1 MTPMEM
7 QGILDVIQQMN
18 DGKYKAYGE
27 YVEQSPRMSK
37 TRPGQ
42 QAFDY
47 EIKGDPETKY
57 YLYDYSEPKPYEHNF
72 TENEIMQILN
82 AYSKGKTYRP
92 MEAKPGTPE
101 YTQEVK
107 DKYKV
112 FFRD

>member
-7 QGILDVIQQMN
+7 QGILDVIRAMN
-18 DGKYKAYGE
+18 EGQYKSYGE

-37 TRPGQ
+37 HDPSS
-42 QAFDY
+42 QAYDF
-47 EIKGDPETKY
+47 EIKDDPSTKY
-57 YLYDYSEPKPYEHNF
+57 YLYDYSEPKPYEHTF
-72 TENEIMQILN
+72 TENEIMQILD

-92 MEAKPGTPE
+92 MEAEPGTPE
-101 YTQEVK
+101 YTQEVR

>member
-7 QGILDVIQQMN
+7 QAILDVIQQMN

-27 YVEQSPRMSK
+27 YVEQTPRMSK
-37 TRPGQ
+37 TRPGEH
-42 QAFDY
+42 AFDY

-57 YLYDYSEPKPYEHNF
+57 YLYDYSEPKPYEHTF
-72 TENEIMQILN
+72 SENEIMQILD
-82 AYSKGKTYRP
+82 AYSKGKIYRP
-92 MEAKPGTPE
+92 MQAEPGTPA